1 MLKIYFLCLDTNE
14 PFDNDSGFQVCS
26 IFYIIVSVVMAICNE
41 KVGRDLRIER
51 RKTVEK
57 VSKSKENVLT
67 KEKDGKKE
75 SKLTSE
81 IRPKRY

>member
-1 MLKIYFLCLDTNE
+1 
-14 PFDNDSGFQVCS
+14 
-26 IFYIIVSVVMAICNE
+26 MAICNE

-81 IRPKRY
+81 VRPKRY